1 MWTKPSTMDLSKE
14 LSLFMAREGGGE
26 REGEFG
32 GKHFATYYHGE
43 ARGGG
48 RNFFNALFLWMF
60 LVIETLHVLELLWGH
75 NSHIKACF

>member
-1 MWTKPSTMDLSKE
+1 MDLSKE

-43 ARGGG
+43 ARVGG
-48 RNFFNALFLWMF
+48 RGIFFNAL
-60 LVIETLHVLELLWGH
+60 LL
-75 NSHIKACF
+75 